1 MESQGDGTASNLD
14 GIVRDLGV
22 LLDQA
27 KLSAFGC
34 RRFMTNLTSIHL
46 TGKAGLKASVGR

>member
-22 LLDQA
+22 HLDQA
-27 KLSAFGC
+27 KLSAFG
-34 RRFMTNLTSIHL
+34 
-46 TGKAGLKASVGR
+46 